1 MKFIDFL
8 WSATHG
14 LNGFIIQL
22 FVCELLFT
30 LPVKLRRRP
39 YILVP
44 LCIVLYFGAGWAI
57 RYIPSMGVITASVY
71 CIILFVFSLALQ
83 QICFRQSFKRT
94 LFNSSAAYILQNLAL
109 NAEEAVTMFVDGRG
123 WKLLVMALVIAAVYA
138 FYYFVLIRR
147 NRGKEVRLN
156 SLSIVAIALF
166 SVLVSNVLFSLSV
179 TRGFTA
185 EQMLPVKVLFV
196 VSCNLALFFQFVI
209 FRNAAL
215 NSEKAIVEQL
225 LVNEQKQ
232 HKMSQQNID
241 LINIKCH
248 DLKKQINLLQNSI
261 KSGNMDE
268 LFKDVKNAVSVYDE
282 SVNTGNSNLDLVLTE
297 KQLYCYK
304 NKIRIEI
311 MTDGEKLNFMSP
323 TDIYSFF
330 GNALDNAMECV
341 VSLEESSR
349 FISLEV
355 WQKGDFVSVT
365 VSNPCSCD
373 VVMKDGIPVTS
384 KADKKYHGFG
394 TLSMKYI
401 AEKYGGNIVFTE
413 KDGIFAVCVL
423 FPLSRENKA

>member
-1 MKFIDFL
+1 M
-8 WSATHG
+8 
-14 LNGFIIQL
+14 
-22 FVCELLFT
+22 LFT

-123 WKLLVMALVIAAVYA
+123 WKLLVMTAVIAAVYA

-147 NRGKEVRLN
+147 NCGKEVRLN

-297 KQLYCYK
+297 K
-304 NKIRIEI
+304 
-311 MTDGEKLNFMSP
+311 
-323 TDIYSFF
+323 
-330 GNALDNAMECV
+330 
-341 VSLEESSR
+341 
-349 FISLEV
+349 
-355 WQKGDFVSVT
+355 
-365 VSNPCSCD
+365 
-373 VVMKDGIPVTS
+373 
-384 KADKKYHGFG
+384 
-394 TLSMKYI
+394 
-401 AEKYGGNIVFTE
+401 
-413 KDGIFAVCVL
+413 
-423 FPLSRENKA
+423 